1 MRIRRKKHL
10 KERLETVKDYL
21 IVPERDIVN
30 VTEAVKDKKYLNFKI
45 IFGNDNPVEME
56 IGCGKGGFIVQKA
69 IDNPN
74 VNYIAVEMLENIIV
88 MAAERAKNLSL
99 KNLVFMN
106 SGAEYL
112 PRYIPDDSISNL
124 YLNFS
129 PPYPQNGYES
139 RRLTCARNVINYKN
153 FIVKGGKVFQKT
165 DDRPFF
171 EYSFE
176 KFNECGFEVVEISKD
191 IDDGKIENVMTEYEK
206 KFRSQNIPI
215 NALIAKNTK

>member
-10 KERLETVKDYL
+10 KERLEMVKDYL

-30 VTEAVKDKKYLNFKI
+30 VTEAIKDKKYL
-45 IFGNDNPVEME
+45 IFSDVFNNDNPIEME

-69 IDNPN
+69 IKNPN
-74 VNYIAVEMLENIIV
+74 VNYIAVEMLDNIIV
-88 MAAERAKNLSL
+88 MAAEHAKSLGL
-99 KNLVFMN
+99 KNIIFMN
-106 SGAEYL
+106 SSAEYL

-129 PPYPQNGYES
+129 PPYPQNGYEN
-139 RRLTCARNVINYKN
+139 RRLTCVRNVKNYKN
-153 FIVKGGKVFQKT
+153 FIVNGGKVFQKT

-176 KFNECGFEVVEISKD
+176 KFCECGFEVVEISKD
-191 IDDGKIENVMTEYEK
+191 IDDGKIDNVMTEYEQ
-206 KFRSQNIPI
+206 KFRLQNIPI
-215 NALIAKNTK
+215 NALIATNVK